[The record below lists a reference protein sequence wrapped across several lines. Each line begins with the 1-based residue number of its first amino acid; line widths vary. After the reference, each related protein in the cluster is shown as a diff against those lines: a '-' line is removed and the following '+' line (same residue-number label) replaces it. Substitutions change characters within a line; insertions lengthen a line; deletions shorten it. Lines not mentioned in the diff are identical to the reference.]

1 MELLEDE
8 ERAPDENRYGQR
20 TYVQPDLVYRLD
32 THYYKAV
39 RPHPRPKAHR
49 KLDTTYPHRGCPV
62 LLLAAADVFHDIE
75 IPLGRSPASRPR
87 DALISPFSGCLIILQ
102 DCALRRSRV
111 TTAGVESPST
121 TKEVTNHDVLSQLFP
136 QTCLA
141 WFNCTKSVTPCH
153 LVSSCRLAFV
163 IITS

>member
-1 MELLEDE
+1 MELSED

-62 LLLAAADVFHDIE
+62 LLLAAADGFRNIE
-75 IPLGRSPASRPR
+75 ISLGRSPASRPR
-87 DALISPFSGCLIILQ
+87 GALISPFSSCLIILQ
-102 DCALRRSRV
+102 DCALRRFRV

-121 TKEVTNHDVLSQLFP
+121 TKEVIHPDVLSQLFP
-136 QTCLA
+136 ETYLA
-141 WFNCTKSVTPCH
+141 WFNCTKPVTLFY
-153 LVSSCRLAFV
+153 LVSSCRLASI